1 MEQHSPEPGTPQTY
15 AKAIWGMVTSFVFLA
30 GATIMAAVA
39 DGRVT
44 TQEWVAIFVAGFG
57 GPVTGGV
64 VAKVRNKPLR
74 PRERVR

>member
-1 MEQHSPEPGTPQTY
+1 MR
-15 AKAIWGMVTSFVFLA
+15 VFLA

-64 VAKVRNKPLR
+64 VAKVRNKPFR